1 MFVRRENQTKVI
13 ARDVS
18 LGKDL
23 GKFFRTCLL

>member
-1 MFVRRENQTKVI
+1 MFAREEKIKVI

-18 LGKDL
+18 LEKDL